1 MSEIKEN
8 KLSVKQFFDS
18 DVSNFSSYDNYRK
31 IASYIDGLKPSARKI
46 MHTIISNNIKNPI
59 KISQLVAKCSEQTS
73 YIHGEVSLQGVAVG
87 LAQDFPGTNNL
98 PLLKRDGNF
107 GTRMVPEAAASRYI
121 YTAKESYLDQIIDP
135 VDYPILIEQIFEGS
149 VIEPRFFVPT
159 LPLLLV
165 NGSEGIS
172 PGFAQKVLPRSVKD
186 VKKYL
191 TEYLAG
197 KKPTTKLVPHFE
209 GFNGTVRRGENGWE
223 ILGRIEV
230 VNPCLVKVTEVPVNY
245 SLEQYQ
251 NVLDALQEKGTI
263 QSYRDLASS
272 DFTFEVRVPR
282 SFTTGRKEIEM
293 MEDLKLV
300 KKVTENFT
308 CCNESLSIT
317 EFKDQFEVIE
327 AYAKVKLEFLEK
339 RRVHQVSE
347 LRRHLMVNVSR
358 YAFVKGVVEG
368 TIVLSKKTAEQVDAQ
383 LKRVKEISVGED
395 GTYGYLLNMPMSSV
409 TKERLQKLQDAIR
422 ELKARYD
429 AMKSTTAKDIWLCEL
444 ERI

>member
-1 MSEIKEN
+1 MPETKEN
-8 KLSVKQFFDS
+8 KRSIKEFYENNYVDWA
-18 DVSNFSSYDNYRK
+18 SYDNFRK
-31 IASYIDGLKPSARKI
+31 IASYIDGLKPSSRKI
-46 MHTIISNNIKNPI
+46 MHTVIKN
-59 KISQLVAKCSEQTS
+59 KIHSPLKLSQLCSKVSEQCA
-73 YIHGEVSLQGVAVG
+73 YIHGEVSLFGVAVG

-98 PLLKRDGNF
+98 PLLKREGNF
-107 GTRMVPEAAASRYI
+107 GTRMEPEASAPRYI
-121 YTAKESYLDQIIDP
+121 FTCMEDYLDLYINPDDSP
-135 VDYPILIEQIFEGS
+135 VLIGQVFEGDE
-149 VIEPRFFVPT
+149 IEPRFFVPT

-191 TEYLAG
+191 TEMLAG
-197 KKPTTKLVPHFE
+197 KKPTTKLVPYFE

-223 ILGRIEV
+223 ILGKIEV
-230 VNPCLVKVTEVPVNY
+230 VNPCLVKITEIPVNY

-251 NVLDALQEKGTI
+251 NVLDALQEKGVI
-263 QSYRDLASS
+263 QSYKDLASS

-282 SFTTGRKEIEM
+282 TFTAGRKDTEM

-339 RRVHQVSE
+339 RRVHQIAE
-347 LRRHLMVNVSR
+347 LKRHLMVNVSR

-368 TIVLSKKTAEQVDAQ
+368 TIVLSRKTAEQVDSQ

-395 GTYGYLLNMPMSSV
+395 GTYGYLLGMPMSSV

-429 AMKSTTAKDIWLCEL
+429 DMKSKTAKDIWLSEL